1 MLDLIHALQGYNKV
15 GDLGACGLGEGLKV
29 NNTLQMLN
37 LVSDLFLFV
46 FFFCYCS

>member
-1 MLDLIHALQGYNKV
+1 MHALQGYNKV

-37 LVSDLFLFV
+37 LVSDLFLLLFLLL
-46 FFFCYCS
+46 FLKISC